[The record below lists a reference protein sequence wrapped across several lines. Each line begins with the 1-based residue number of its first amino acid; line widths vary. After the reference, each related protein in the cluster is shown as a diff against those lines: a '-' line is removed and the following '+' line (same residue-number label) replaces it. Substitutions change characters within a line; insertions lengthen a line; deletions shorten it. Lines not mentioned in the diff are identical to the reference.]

1 METKVIFGFRTLVAI
16 FGLASI
22 ITLATGFLPLTDSPT
37 PGGEWQPFGL
47 PIPWKE
53 YERGCPPPCL
63 QTGTN
68 YAWPFFALDVV
79 IYAVV
84 GYGLIHVLSKKPGRE
99 FLLAKRLESGRL
111 LLLLFVTAIILFMG
125 NLAYDSFFWMGTNT
139 SSRLMIREAQ
149 GS

>member
-1 METKVIFGFRTLVAI
+1 MTTCLVVESKNI
-16 FGLASI
+16 FGLRTLLALFGIGSI
-22 ITLATGFLPLTDSPT
+22 IALASGFLPISDTPT
-37 PGGEWQPFGL
+37 PGGEWQSFGL
-47 PIPWKE
+47 PIPWKG

-99 FLLAKRLESGRL
+99 FPLAKRLESGKILML
-111 LLLLFVTAIILFMG
+111 LFLTVILLFVG
-125 NLAYDSFFWMGTNT
+125 NLAYDSLFGWGPIH
-139 SSRLMIREAQ
+139 LL

>member
-1 METKVIFGFRTLVAI
+1 MCLTISLVVKKKNIFGFRTLATL
-16 FGLASI
+16 FGIASI
-22 ITLATGFLPLTDSPT
+22 ITLATGFLPLADSPT

-79 IYAVV
+79 IYAVL
-84 GYGLIHVLSKKPGRE
+84 GYGMIHVLSRKPGRE
-99 FLLAKRLESGRL
+99 FQLAKRLESGRL
-111 LLLLFVTAIILFMG
+111 LLLLFFTATILFVG
-125 NLAYDSFFWMGTNT
+125 NFAYDSVFGWGTIH
-139 SSRLMIREAQ
+139 LL
-149 GS
+149 G